1 MYNLNVSESRVTIYE
16 NVLQRCSVLMSG
28 SIDGMAEL
36 TTQGIQYGN
45 TYGGAVSLYY
55 GLKAFDSLVVQN
67 VSSAFTNNNCSSS
80 GITSSV
86 GVAGN
91 AYGGCLSVYVGGW
104 KGYTQDNSNIGSLS
118 LSAMQ
123 TDLSGNTISDCS
135 ARMNHQLSS
144 AFSGNI
150 YGGGMSLAVGA
161 YSYSFG
167 SNTISGSILVYN
179 TSCTISNNTLTNCTA
194 SLVVQQKGGRSN
206 SNVHGGGVSLAVGA
220 HSYSVVGGSYV
231 LGSTTVSATSYT
243 MTKNTL
249 TSCSATLSVHGQ
261 PSYSSANVYGG
272 GMSIA
277 VGVYSYSIKIDGR
290 VIHNSAAGFSSSDGG
305 NYVSGH
311 TTVRRTNYTFS
322 RNTLTGCSA
331 TSSYIGT
338 GMSQGANAYGGSLS
352 LFVGS
357 HSYNNGNQ
365 DRPSNPDNFV
375 SGSTTV
381 SGTNY
386 EITSNNITGSSALS
400 SCTGEIVLGATDGSN
415 VYGGGISLFIGAYS
429 YARMRGSVFFS
440 GSTSVSRA
448 SFTISNN
455 MFSMCS
461 ATSLVSGG
469 AGGANVYGGGMSL
482 AVGAYSYSATA
493 TSNISGNTAV
503 SVTNYTISSNTLT
516 NCSAM
521 SSFTDGGNSNGANA
535 YGGGMSLAVGAYSF
549 SSGIMGGGSDVSGNT
564 AVSVTNYTISCNTLT
579 YCSAM
584 LSFTDGSSSNGAN
597 AYGGGMSLA
606 VGAYSYSGNE
616 SSVSGNSAVSGTN
629 YTISS
634 NMLTNCS
641 ATSSVSGVGNSNGAN
656 AYGGGMSLAVGAYS
670 YSSIICIARIACFRG
685 INQVLGNTTV
695 SDTSYT
701 ISSNELA
708 GCVAL
713 SRTSGSSKGASAY
726 GGALS
731 IVHNSSFYPSN
742 PSLVVHAIG
751 VLSVM
756 RLHNCSFWKCAS
768 MTSSESCASGASNAA
783 GGAVFSLAPSVL
795 VDVVSSN
802 FSNSNAV
809 VQCAASSSSSYSV
822 GGGISIF
829 QSGKINV
836 LSTFFTGCFAQ
847 GVLQSANVFVS
858 GGGLH
863 VQASDSLFLQN
874 CVIIDCSV
882 LNAFSTFLQ
891 SGGGALAT
899 QNVSSVRIS
908 DSFFKNNTDSSS
920 TGTIFLQQLIDS
932 SAMNV
937 VFDRS
942 VVVVQPSI
950 TPALNVSCGADCSVF
965 QQKNMKILFQDANL
979 SSYSEDNSQ
988 QYSSSAIL
996 SLPCAS
1002 VVHSDNS
1009 FLNCKFNFTDNAAIL
1024 APCNQQVATFS
1035 CAPCARPF
1043 EISLTSSIL
1052 VLNNLH
1058 NITYLG
1064 EKVCLAA
1071 ASSSIQQCPY
1081 GLAYCSTIVR
1091 VSLGFWANF
1100 SADGRLSSVTRCPPK
1115 YCGCRNIE
1123 RYNSTS
1129 CQLEPPFSPGYQLN
1143 LRINDNLCNSN
1154 RTGVLCGGCKPGFT
1168 QSLDGYSCI
1177 SNDVCLQNVGW
1188 TWAVTILGYVM
1199 YSIYITVSSLQASKL
1214 GLIKCLLFF
1223 GQMSTFAQLSAFGV
1237 QDAGPSSISTWL
1249 SRVLQFESITSL
1261 YSQTCYGTDIR
1272 AYAFTVMQLCGPA
1285 IVLIFSLLLTLV
1297 LKQARSFLQRH
1308 NIGVEF
1314 SILATCSHVI
1324 LLIFSSVSTVAFKL
1338 VTCSTIAIGDSTEH
1352 VIFIDGSVKCFDER
1366 WKGFIAVVVVLCGFP
1381 FLFAVALRSKWLPQ
1395 KVQTAVCGAY
1405 SDSRFYWGA
1414 VTLVFRLGMSIVFST
1429 IRSIPSSSALI
1440 QCFLCVSM
1448 LVLLVRQKP
1457 YCSTYTHLFDVMC
1470 HAILVVQ
1477 FGLVA
1482 IGTVS
1487 ESLGFVPSENNL
1499 YFVSLNRAALANSLL
1514 RYNSQFFAWNF
1525 AV

>member
-28 SIDGMAEL
+28 LQPPTM
-36 TTQGIQYGN
+36 TTQGIQYAN

-55 GLKAFDSLVVQN
+55 GLRAFDSLVVQN

-91 AYGGCLSVYVGGW
+91 AYGGCLSIYVGGW
-104 KGYTQDNSNIGSLS
+104 RGYTQDDSNIGSLS

-123 TDLSGNTISDCS
+123 TDMSGNTISDCS
-135 ARMNHQLSS
+135 ARMNYRPNSFLSS
-144 AFSGNI
+144 TFTGNV

-161 YSYSFG
+161 YSYSLG
-167 SNTISGSILVYN
+167 SNTVTGSILVTN
-179 TSCTISNNTLTNCTA
+179 TSYTISNNTLTNCSA
-194 SLVVQQKGGRSN
+194 SSVVVQNGGISN
-206 SNVHGGGVSLAVGA
+206 SNVHGGGVSLAIGA
-220 HSYSVVGGSYV
+220 HSYSVNGRSNV

-243 MTKNTL
+243 MTNNTL
-249 TSCSATLSVHGQ
+249 TGCSATSSVSGQ
-261 PSYSSANVYGG
+261 PSYSSANVHGG

-277 VGVYSYSIKIDGR
+277 VGVYSYKKEK
-290 VIHNSAAGFSSSDGG
+290 VYHKNNSVAGFSSSDSWG
-305 NYVSGH
+305 NQVSGH
-311 TTVRRTNYTFS
+311 TTVTSTNYTFS

-331 TSSYIGT
+331 TSFYVGN
-338 GMSQGANAYGGSLS
+338 GMSKGANAYGGSLS

-357 HSYNNGNQ
+357 HSYNNG
-365 DRPSNPDNFV
+365 DSSAPSYADNFV
-375 SGSTTV
+375 SGSTIV

-386 EITSNNITGSSALS
+386 KITSNNITGSSALS
-400 SCTGEIVLGATDGSN
+400 SCTGPTDGSN
-415 VYGGGISLFIGAYS
+415 VYGGGISLFVGAYS
-429 YARMRGSVFFS
+429 YARAKGSVLFS
-440 GSTSVSRA
+440 GNTAVSRA
-448 SFTISNN
+448 TYTISNN
-455 MFSMCS
+455 ILTMCS
-461 ATSLVSGG
+461 ATSSVSGG
-469 AGGANVYGGGMSL
+469 AGGANAYGGGMSL
-482 AVGAYSYSATA
+482 AVGAYSYSAAA

-503 SVTNYTISSNTLT
+503 SGTNYTISTNTLT

-535 YGGGMSLAVGAYSF
+535 YGGGMSLAVGAYSY
-549 SSGIMGGGSDVSGNT
+549 SSGIYGSFGASGFAPDVSGNT
-564 AVSVTNYTISCNTLT
+564 TVSFTNYTISSNTLT
-579 YCSAM
+579 NCSAM
-584 LSFTDGSSSNGAN
+584 LSLTDGGSSNGAN

-606 VGAYSYSGNE
+606 MGAYSYSGGE
-616 SSVSGNSAVSGTN
+616 SSVSGNTAVSGTN

-634 NMLTNCS
+634 NTLTNCS
-641 ATSSVSGVGNSNGAN
+641 AMSSFTDGGNSNGAN
-656 AYGGGMSLAVGAYS
+656 AYGGGISLAVGAYS
-670 YSSIICIARIACFRG
+670 YSSAICIVGRIVSCFHDITR
-685 INQVLGNTTV
+685 VPGNTTV

-731 IVHNSSFYPSN
+731 IVHNSSLYPGN
-742 PSLVVHAIG
+742 PLLVVHAIG
-751 VLSVM
+751 VSSVM
-756 RLHNCSFWKCAS
+756 RVHNCSFWKCTS
-768 MTSSESCASGASNAA
+768 ITSSESCASGASNAA

-822 GGGISIF
+822 GGGLSIF

-836 LSTFFTGCFAQ
+836 LSTVFTGCFAQ
-847 GVLQSANVFVS
+847 GVPQSANVFVS

-863 VQASDSLFLQN
+863 VQASDSLFLRN
-874 CVIIDCSV
+874 CVVFNCSV
-882 LNAFSTFLQ
+882 LNATSTFLQ
-891 SGGGALAT
+891 CGGSALAT

-908 DSFFKNNTDSSS
+908 DSFFSDNTDSSS

-950 TPALNVSCGADCSVF
+950 TPALNVSCGSDCSVF
-965 QQKNMKILFQDANL
+965 QQKNMKIRFQDANL
-979 SSYSEDNSQ
+979 SSYSENDSQ
-988 QYSSSAIL
+988 QYGSSAIM
-996 SLPCAS
+996 SLPSAS
-1002 VVHSDNS
+1002 VVHSENS
-1009 FLNCKFNFTDNAAIL
+1009 FLNCEFNFTDNAAIL
-1024 APCNQQVATFS
+1024 APSNQQVTTFS
-1035 CAPCARPF
+1035 CAPCVRPF

-1052 VLNNLH
+1052 DLNSFH
-1058 NITYLG
+1058 NVTYLG
-1064 EKVCLAA
+1064 GKLCLAT

-1100 SADGRLSSVTRCPPK
+1100 SADGRLSSVSRCPPK

-1123 RYNSTS
+1123 RYSSTS

-1143 LRINDNLCNSN
+1143 LRINDNLCNRN

-1188 TWAVTILGYVM
+1188 TWAVTIIGYVM

-1214 GLIKCLLFF
+1214 GLITCLLFY

-1237 QDAGPSSISTWL
+1237 QDAGPSSISTWIP
-1249 SRVLQFESITSL
+1249 RVLQFESITSL
-1261 YSQTCYGTDIR
+1261 YSETCYGTDIG

-1285 IVLIFSLLLTLV
+1285 IVLIFSLVLTLA
-1297 LKQARSFLQRH
+1297 LKQARPFLQRH

-1314 SILATCSHVI
+1314 SIFATCSHVI

-1338 VTCSTIAIGDSTEH
+1338 VTCSTIAIGDSIEH

-1366 WKGFIAVVVVLCGFP
+1366 WKGLIAVVVILCVFP
-1381 FLFAVALRSKWLPQ
+1381 FLFAIALRSKWLPQ
-1395 KVQTAVCGAY
+1395 KVQNAVCGAY
-1405 SDSRFYWGA
+1405 SDSCFYWGA
-1414 VTLVFRLGMSIVFST
+1414 VTLVFRLGMSIVFTT

-1440 QCFLCVSM
+1440 QCFLCVAM
-1448 LVLLVRQKP
+1448 LVLLVREKP
-1457 YCSTYTHLFDVMC
+1457 YRSAYTHFFDVMC

-1477 FGLVA
+1477 YGLVA

-1499 YFVSLNRAALANSLL
+1499 YFVSLNRAALANSFL
-1514 RYNSQFFAWNF
+1514 R
-1525 AV
+1525 